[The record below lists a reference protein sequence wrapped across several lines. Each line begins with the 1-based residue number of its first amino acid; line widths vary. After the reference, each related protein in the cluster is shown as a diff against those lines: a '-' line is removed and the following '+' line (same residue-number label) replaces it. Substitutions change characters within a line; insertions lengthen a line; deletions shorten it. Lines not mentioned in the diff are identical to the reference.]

1 VLAAFKLS
9 VTVRLTEYVPADV
22 YVCDG
27 LARFEVVPS
36 PKFHE
41 YEEIVPSKSQLLDEL
56 KLIIRFELEFVQK
69 ALGPLFTDEL
79 KY

>member
-27 LARFEVVPS
+27 LARFEVVP
-36 PKFHE
+36 
-41 YEEIVPSKSQLLDEL
+41 
-56 KLIIRFELEFVQK
+56 
-69 ALGPLFTDEL
+69 
-79 KY
+79 